1 MTFAKIKMNRHDLI
15 MAGEQILDEIE
26 KSQLRKPVIA
36 DCFRKCGFDWAQDL
50 EDPSACTE
58 EELFAALPEFAG
70 WVNGLSEM
78 KLYKSLTQSLN
89 FAADDSA
96 ISNHLEQAALE
107 EEVERLAMDD
117 ESSDDG
123 LGGSNEDDSE

>member
-1 MTFAKIKMNRHDLI
+1 MDALSASEKVELRDDAVLT
-15 MAGEQILDEIE
+15 EQIGHYEY
-26 KSQLRKPVIA
+26 QT
-36 DCFRKCGFDWAQDL
+36 AQDL

-78 KLYKSLTQSLN
+78 KLYKSPTQSLN

-107 EEVERLAMDD
+107 EEVERLALDD